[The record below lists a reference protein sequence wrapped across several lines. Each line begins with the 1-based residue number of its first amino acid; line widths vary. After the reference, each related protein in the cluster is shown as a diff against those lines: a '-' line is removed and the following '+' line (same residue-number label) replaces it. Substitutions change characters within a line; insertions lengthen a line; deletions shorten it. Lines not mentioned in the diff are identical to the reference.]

1 MKKNVSLILV
11 FILIVCS
18 LAFSGCSGDPSKTI
32 RVFNASEYI
41 GEDVVKKFMEETG
54 YKVIY
59 SEFAS
64 NEDMYTK
71 IKTTS
76 YDVLIPS
83 DYMVDR
89 LIRED
94 LVQPIDFN
102 NIPNYQYVNESFKN
116 SYYDPENKYSVPY
129 MWSTVGILYD
139 SEKVTDEVLDMSIMW
154 DAKYA
159 DKIFMLDSVRDS
171 LGMALKKLGYSVN
184 STNDAELESAK
195 NELMTQRELI
205 LGYVTDEVKDKI
217 ISGEGYMGLVY
228 SGEAGK
234 AMAEKDTLKYAI
246 PENGTIYCVDAMVI
260 PKNAQNKAGA
270 ESFINY
276 MQKPEIAAQNALETF
291 YGCTNTEGLN
301 LLPDTIK
308 NNKGLY
314 PDAEIISKCEMLIS
328 DDAINQKYLEIWNQI
343 MAAN

>member
-1 MKKNVSLILV
+1 MKKITALILV
-11 FILIVCS
+11 FVLTVCS
-18 LAFSGCSGDPSKTI
+18 LVFSGCSSDPSKTI

-41 GEDVVKKFMEETG
+41 GEDVVKKFMDETG

-83 DYMVDR
+83 DYMIDR

-94 LVQPIDFN
+94 LVQQIDFN
-102 NIPNYQYVNESFKN
+102 NIPNYQYVNETFKN
-116 SYYDPENKYSVPY
+116 PYYDPENKYSVPY

-139 SEKVTDEVLDMSIMW
+139 STKVTEEVRDMSIMW

-159 DKIFMLDSVRDS
+159 NKIFMLDSVRDS
-171 LGMALKKLGYSVN
+171 LGMTLKKLGYSVN
-184 STNDAELESAK
+184 SSSDAELEAAK
-195 NELMTQRELI
+195 NELMAQRDLI

-270 ESFINY
+270 EAFINF
-276 MQKPEIAAQNALETF
+276 MQKPEIAAQNAEETF
-291 YGCTNTEGLN
+291 YGCTNTEGLA
-301 LLPDTIK
+301 LLPEHIR

-314 PDAEIISKCEMLIS
+314 PDDAVLQKSEMLFS

>member
-1 MKKNVSLILV
+1 MKKITSLL
-11 FILIVCS
+11 
-18 LAFSGCSGDPSKTI
+18 LAFMLLLCALSFSGCGTDPSKTI

-41 GEDVVKKFMEETG
+41 GEEVVKQFEQETG

-83 DYMVDR
+83 DYMIDR

-94 LVQPIDFN
+94 MLQPIDFD
-102 NIPNYQYVNESFKN
+102 NIPNYQYVNETFKN
-116 SYYDPENKYSVPY
+116 PYYDTENKYSVPY

-139 SEKVTDEVLDMSIMW
+139 SAKVKEEVRDMSVMW
-154 DAKYA
+154 SDKYKG
-159 DKIFMLDSVRDS
+159 KIFMLDSVRDS
-171 LGMALKKLGYSVN
+171 IGMALKSLGFSVN
-184 STNDAELESAK
+184 STDAAELEAAK
-195 NELMTQRELI
+195 NALLTQRSLV

-234 AMAEKDTLKYAI
+234 AISEKDSLKYAI
-246 PENGTIYCVDAMVI
+246 PENGTIYCVDAMVV
-260 PKNAQNKAGA
+260 PKNAQNKVGA
-270 ESFINY
+270 EAFINF
-276 MQKPEIAAQNALETF
+276 MQKPEIAATNALETF
-291 YGCTNTEGLN
+291 YGCTNTEGLK
-301 LLPDTIK
+301 LLPDNIK

-314 PDAEIISKCEMLIS
+314 PDNEVLQKSEMLKS
-328 DDAINQKYLEIWNQI
+328 DDKINQKYLEIWNQI
-343 MAAN
+343 MASN

>member
-1 MKKNVSLILV
+1 MKKIVSLL
-11 FILIVCS
+11 
-18 LAFSGCSGDPSKTI
+18 LAFMLLLCVLMFSGCATDPSKVV

-41 GEDVVKKFMEETG
+41 GEDVIKQFEKETG

-94 LVQPIDFN
+94 LVQPLDFN
-102 NIPNYQYVNESFKN
+102 NIPNYQYVNESFK
-116 SYYDPENKYSVPY
+116 SPYYDTENKYSVPY

-139 SEKVTDEVLDMSIMW
+139 SSKVTEEVKDMSVMW
-154 DAKYA
+154 NSKY
-159 DKIFMLDSVRDS
+159 KGKMFMLDSVRDS
-171 LGMALKKLGYSVN
+171 IGMTLKKLSYSVN
-184 STNDAELESAK
+184 STDDAELNAAK
-195 NELMTQRELI
+195 NELLSQRDLI

-246 PENGTIYCVDAMVI
+246 PENGTIYCVDAMVV
-260 PKNAQNKAGA
+260 PKNAQNKKGA
-270 ESFINY
+270 ESFINF
-276 MQKPEIAAQNALETF
+276 MHKPEIAAQNAEETY
-291 YGCTNTEGLN
+291 YGCTNIEGLK
-301 LLPDTIK
+301 LLPDAIK

-314 PDAEIISKCEMLIS
+314 PEDAIIQKSEMLKS
-328 DDAINQKYLEIWNQI
+328 DDKINQKYLEIWNQI

>member
-1 MKKNVSLILV
+1 MKKIISLILTFV
-11 FILIVCS
+11 LIVFT
-18 LAFSGCSGDPSKTI
+18 LALSGCGQDPSKVI

-41 GEDVVKKFMEETG
+41 GEDVIEKFEQETG
-54 YKVIY
+54 YKVVY

-94 LVQPIDFN
+94 LVQPLDFN
-102 NIPNYQYVNESFKN
+102 NIPNYQYVNETFKN
-116 SYYDPENKYSVPY
+116 SYYDKDNKYSVPY

-139 SEKVTDEVLDMSIMW
+139 SKKVTDEVLDMSIMW
-154 DAKYA
+154 NEKYKG
-159 DKIFMLDSVRDS
+159 KIFMLDSMRDS
-171 LGMALKKLGYSVN
+171 IGMTLKKLGYSVN
-184 STNDAELESAK
+184 TTDD
-195 NELMTQRELI
+195 NELNQAKEELLAQRPLI

-217 ISGEGYMGLVY
+217 ISGEGSLGLVY

-234 AMAEKDTLKYAI
+234 AMAEKDTLRYAI
-246 PENGTIYCVDAMVI
+246 PENGTIYCVDAMVV
-260 PKNAQNKAGA
+260 PKNAQNKTGA
-270 ESFINY
+270 EAFINF
-276 MQKPEIAAQNALETF
+276 MHKPEIAAKNSLDTF
-291 YGCTNTEGLN
+291 YGITNIEGLEM
-301 LLPDTIK
+301 LPDEIK

-314 PDAEIISKCEMLIS
+314 PDADILSKSEMLQS
-328 DDAINQKYLEIWNQI
+328 AGNINQKYLEIWNQI
-343 MAAN
+343 TAAY

>member
-1 MKKNVSLILV
+1 MKKIISLILTFV
-11 FILIVCS
+11 LIVLT
-18 LAFSGCSGDPSKTI
+18 LALSGCGQDPAKVV

-41 GEDVVKKFMEETG
+41 GKDVIEKFEQETG

-89 LIRED
+89 LIKED
-94 LVQPIDFN
+94 LLQPLDFN
-102 NIPNYQYVNESFKN
+102 NIPNYQYVNETFKN
-116 SYYDPENKYSVPY
+116 SYYDKDNKYSVPY

-139 SEKVTDEVLDMSIMW
+139 SSKIKGDVLDMSVMW
-154 DAKYA
+154 DEAYKG
-159 DKIFMLDSVRDS
+159 KIFMLDSVRDS
-171 LGMALKKLGYSVN
+171 IGMTLKKLGFSVN
-184 STNDAELESAK
+184 STDETELAAAK
-195 NELMTQRELI
+195 TELLSQRDLV

-234 AMAEKDTLKYAI
+234 AMSEKETLKYAI
-246 PENGTIYCVDAMVI
+246 PENGTIYCVDAMVV

-270 ESFINY
+270 ESFINF
-276 MQKPEIAAQNALETF
+276 MQKPEIASQNALETF
-291 YGCTNTEGLN
+291 YGCTNTEGLK
-301 LLPDTIK
+301 LLPDEIK

-314 PDAEIISKCEMLIS
+314 PDDSVLQKSEMLTS
-328 DDAINQKYLEIWNQI
+328 GDDINQKYLEIWNEI
-343 MAAN
+343 MASN

>member
-1 MKKNVSLILV
+1 MKRILSLLLVLTLLASMLIL
-11 FILIVCS
+11 
-18 LAFSGCSGDPSKTI
+18 SGCGTDPSKVI
-32 RVFNASEYI
+32 RIFNASEYI
-41 GEDVVKKFMEETG
+41 AEDVIEKFEEETG

-83 DYMVDR
+83 DYMIDR
-89 LIRED
+89 LIKED
-94 LVQPIDFN
+94 LVQHLDFN
-102 NIPNYQYVNESFKN
+102 NIPNYQFVNDSFKN
-116 SYYDPENKYSVPY
+116 PYYDPENKYSVPY

-139 SEKVTDEVLDMSIMW
+139 STKVKEEVKDMSIMW
-154 DAKYA
+154 NEAYKG
-159 DKIFMLDSVRDS
+159 KIFMLDSVRDS
-171 LGMALKKLGYSVN
+171 IGITLKKLGYSVN
-184 STNDAELESAK
+184 SSDDTELEAAK
-195 NELMTQRELI
+195 NELLNQRDLV

-234 AMAEKDTLKYAI
+234 AISEKDTLKYAI

-260 PKNAQNKAGA
+260 PSNAQNKLGA

-276 MQKPEIAAQNALETF
+276 MHKPEIAAQNALETF
-291 YGCTNTEGLN
+291 YGCTNTEGLK
-301 LLPDTIK
+301 LLPDAIK

-314 PDAEIISKCEMLIS
+314 PDSIVLEKSEMLKS
-328 DDAINQKYLEIWNQI
+328 DDDINQKYLEIWNQI
-343 MAAN
+343 IAAN